1 MYNQKIMTKFYS
13 NLEVKIM
20 IAKNKCGYELLEYIP
35 CDEQEIINYKNVT
48 GAGVVYKVGNKYL
61 IGFNDWRMQ
70 WELPVGG
77 IEEGE
82 SAKQAAIRELFE
94 ETHQK
99 VDNVEFKGLF
109 KKKRP
114 KGEIVYTAIFFCE
127 KDGIVPF
134 VKNDA
139 DENVE
144 IKLWDLKED
153 IGYVDEIDLKIIE
166 ILQG

>member
-1 MYNQKIMTKFYS
+1 
-13 NLEVKIM
+13 M
-20 IAKNKCGYELLEYIP
+20 IVKNKCEYELLEYIP
-35 CDEQEIINYKNVT
+35 CKEQEIINYKNVT
-48 GAGVVYKVGNKYL
+48 SAGVVFKVENKYL

-77 IEEGE
+77 IENGE
-82 SAKQAAIRELFE
+82 TARQAAIRELFE
-94 ETHQK
+94 ETHPK
-99 VDNVEFKGLF
+99 VDNVVFKGLF

-114 KGEIVYTAIFFCE
+114 NDQVVYTAIFFCE
-127 KDGIVPF
+127 RDTIIPF

-139 DENVE
+139 DENIE